1 MSKNVSYAV
10 VTAFVVTAS
19 AGVPAPDVAALVE
32 AALVEAAGVE
42 TGVLD
47 EDDEP
52 PLPELEQ
59 PASAVSAT
67 TPMAT
72 RAERA
77 RPELPVSRD
86 EMVMAVLLHG
96 PAGRWGP
103 AGASAAR

>member
-1 MSKNVSYAV
+1 

-19 AGVPAPDVAALVE
+19 AGVPAPDVAALVEAALVE

-67 TPMAT
+67 TPMTT

-86 EMVMAVLLHG
+86 EMVMAVLLDG